1 MVIQTSNVAL
11 SSYNRTQS
19 RFYESVSYSGWEESV
34 LKATKLSADSTAT
47 DGAQTDVQNAAN
59 DGKAVIDE
67 ISPEERM
74 GNQKRA
80 ASIPVS
86 GTSASEFIEN
96 ALSDAEKIEV
106 KSLQNLLEMI
116 SNKVEPRRMTITE
129 MFHSLFDKMKERA
142 NKMLSGLYDF
152 QKTQVTDDAFYAV
165 GGATGY
171 SSGGYAPKSLLEGVQ
186 TSIRSVNVSVE
197 KTTETFEQT
206 SFASSGTVKT
216 QDGREIDFNLSFEQS
231 RSFCEKTNVEFD
243 FTEIY
248 YMDPLVIN
256 CSSDVA
262 EVSDQTFYFDLDCD
276 GEEDNI
282 ALLGKACGFLALDR
296 NNDGIINDGS
306 ELFGATTGDGF
317 KELAVFDLD
326 GNGWIDENDEI
337 FNHLKIWKRC
347 EDGTSE
353 LVGLG
358 VAGIGAIY
366 LGSADTE
373 MSMHS
378 EAGNPL
384 AALRKTGVYLREDGT
399 AGTIQH
405 VDLAKIA

>member
-19 RFYESVSYSGWEESV
+19 RFYESVSYGGWEKSV
-34 LKATKLSADSTAT
+34 KIATQLSADSTAT
-47 DGAQTDVQNAAN
+47 DGAQTDVKSVEK
-59 DGKAVIDE
+59 DGTELIDDKC
-67 ISPEERM
+67 SEEKYVS
-74 GNQKRA
+74 QKGA
-80 ASIPVS
+80 SSIPVA
-86 GTSASEFIEN
+86 GASANDLIEN
-96 ALSDAEKIEV
+96 TLSDAEKIEA
-106 KSLQNLLEMI
+106 KSLQNLLDMI
-116 SNKVEPRRMTITE
+116 SNRVQPRRMTLAE
-129 MFHSLFDKMKERA
+129 LFHSLFDKMKERA
-142 NKMLSGLYDF
+142 QKMLSGVYDF
-152 QKTQVTDDAFYAV
+152 DASDPGNAVYATAYA
-165 GGATGY
+165 GG
-171 SSGGYAPKSLLEGVQ
+171 SDGYAPASMLEGVQ

-216 QDGREIDFNLSFEQS
+216 QDGREIEFNLSFEQS
-231 RSFCEKTNVEFD
+231 RTFYEKTNVEFD

-256 CSSDVA
+256 CSADVA
-262 EVSDQTFYFDLDCD
+262 EVSDQSFYFDLDCD

-296 NNDGIINDGS
+296 NNDGVINDGS

-337 FNHLKIWKRC
+337 FNHLKIWKRH
-347 EDGTSE
+347 EDGTNE

-366 LGSADTE
+366 LGSATTD
-373 MSMHS
+373 MSMRS

-384 AALRKTGVYLREDGT
+384 AALRQTGLYLREDGT